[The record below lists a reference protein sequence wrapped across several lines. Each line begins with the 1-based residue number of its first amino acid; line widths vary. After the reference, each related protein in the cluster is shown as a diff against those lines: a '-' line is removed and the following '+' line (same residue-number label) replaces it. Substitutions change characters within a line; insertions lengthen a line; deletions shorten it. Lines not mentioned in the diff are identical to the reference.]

1 MIKNDKY
8 NEIILQELR
17 TNGRISNTE
26 LAEKVGLSTSAC
38 LRRVQDL
45 ENKGVIS
52 GYRAILNNELLGNSF
67 IAYVS
72 VGLKEHTMASQRAF
86 EEAIKSATEIKEC
99 HNVTGGFEYLL
110 RIETRDISSFKSLH
124 TSTLGSIPQVRTM
137 TTHVVM
143 ESPKDERK

>member
-1 MIKNDKY
+1 MFKKDRYNDT
-8 NEIILQELR
+8 ILQELQK
-17 TNGRISNTE
+17 NGRISNAE

-38 LRRVQDL
+38 LRRVQEL

-52 GYRAILNNELLGNSF
+52 GYRAILNNELLGNAF

-72 VGLKEHTMASQRAF
+72 VGLKEHTMASQLAF
-86 EEAIKSATEIKEC
+86 EDAIKSATEIKEC

-110 RIETRDISSFKSLH
+110 RIETRDITSFKTLH
-124 TSTLGSIPQVRTM
+124 TNTLGSIPQVRTM

-143 ESPKDERK
+143 ESPKDDRK